1 MRTNLN
7 KSTISKHNIKLFPEK
22 QFIYMKGWTNLQ
34 KSLNSQANNI
44 QQLYIYKYDTMKVNR
59 EHVT

>member
-1 MRTNLN
+1 MHTNLN

-44 QQLYIYKYDTMKVNR
+44 
-59 EHVT
+59 